1 MPAGVAVDAGKPVVR
16 IATAQEALARA
27 LLHRAAKAT
36 RFAKLLAVALHAA
49 PKRTC
54 ARVARAALTLGG
66 SGSSERRD
74 LPVGSVAIRSR

>member
-16 IATAQEALARA
+16 IATAQEALDRA

-36 RFAKLLAVALHAA
+36 RFAKLLAVALRAA
-49 PKRTC
+49 PKRAC

-66 SGSSERRD
+66 FREFRA
-74 LPVGSVAIRSR
+74 P